1 VVQALPFAKCE
12 VVCVSRS
19 ASGLKIGSY
28 RRSVELDSK
37 CCSSDALAVAVAVS
51 DTVNPRAAAYSGD
64 EGLTVGQ
71 RQEWQSRRAAES
83 RRTLCCTAH
92 AALM

>member
-37 CCSSDALAVAVAVS
+37 CCSSDALAVGDA
-51 DTVNPRAAAYSGD
+51 VNPRATAYSGD